1 MTLSKKSIID
11 FRNQSE
17 QELWNYVNA
26 LLHMQNAILQ
36 LELKESNP
44 HNLTELSSRALEV
57 GTELSMI
64 FEILDDMIEDE

>member
-44 HNLTELSSRALEV
+44 DNLKELSGRALEV
-57 GTELSMI
+57 GNELSMI
-64 FEILDDMIEDE
+64 LEILDDIIEDE

>member
-36 LELKESNP
+36 LEIKESNP
-44 HNLTELSSRALEV
+44 DNLIELSCRALEV